1 MNKLF
6 LFSILSAGITLAVR
20 FTQVIQMGYIETHG
34 FTETIA
40 MLAYMFGPYAM
51 ILLLYAF
58 VRIEGKV

>member
-6 LFSILSAGITLAVR
+6 VFAILSAGITLAVR
-20 FTQVIQMGYIETHG
+20 FTQVIQLGYIETHG

-58 VRIEGKV
+58 TRIEEKV